1 MQCQFV
7 DADQNQN
14 FKNNMAKKLKK
25 KAVTITLTEEEIKLA
40 ELVSTKIFG
49 SSNISGLYAY
59 FLANQTIVVKS

>member
-1 MQCQFV
+1 
-7 DADQNQN
+7 
-14 FKNNMAKKLKK
+14 MAKKSKK

-49 SSNISGLYAY
+49 NSNISGLYAY